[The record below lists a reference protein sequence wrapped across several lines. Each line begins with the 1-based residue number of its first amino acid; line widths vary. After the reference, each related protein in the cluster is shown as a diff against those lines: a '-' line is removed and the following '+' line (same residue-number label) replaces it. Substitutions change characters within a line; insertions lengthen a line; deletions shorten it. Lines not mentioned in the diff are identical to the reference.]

1 MRITKLLLHEVG
13 SFQRLALSFP
23 EGGNVSLADVY
34 LLTGE
39 NGAGK
44 STALY
49 AISAL
54 IAKGSSSLGT
64 ERLSP
69 RCFSSESVA
78 FLETDQGWIAAVP
91 AKTVSRAMSSDHP
104 CLTLIAKSWKLFG
117 DSDVPDFSLTGSDS
131 QYTNLYF
138 ETSWQ
143 GNPQERNFFHIAAN
157 QLAEMKVL
165 PKPVWAAFTYS
176 GVRTLEKVEL
186 QSIKEPTDPPLAN
199 ILSFD
204 RTAQTKRLI
213 EWISNQ
219 YVKRLKAM
227 VRGDRLKQDLYARSI
242 TTIEDGIKELT
253 GKDFAFVFSDDDN
266 NIQVRYGG
274 QEMDFDL
281 LPDGLKSIVSWFG
294 DLLMRLDR
302 IPWADEVPPLERS
315 FLLLLDEI
323 DIHLHPAWQRK
334 ILPFAQKMFPNA
346 QIIASTHS
354 PFVVASARDAQI
366 FRFNINNGTS
376 ELAEQ
381 FSDQSGMSYSAI
393 LEMVFGIGSEFD
405 IETEQLFA
413 EFHAAKTRLLSGE
426 DRDDTQFKEIA
437 AHLAKQSEEVE
448 ALVRIELNQVKRVM
462 AQKSMNPCIVP

>member
-1 MRITKLLLHEVG
+1 MRITKLLLHQIG
-13 SFQRLALSFP
+13 PFQQLALNFP
-23 EGGNVSLADVY
+23 AGKDAKLADVY

-44 STALY
+44 STVLY
-49 AISAL
+49 AIAAL
-54 IAKGSSSLGT
+54 IAKGSSSLGA

-69 RCFSSESVA
+69 RCFSSESAA
-78 FLETDQGWIAAVP
+78 FLETNQGWIAAVP
-91 AKTVSRAMSSDHP
+91 ATSVTGALPDP
-104 CLTLIAKSWKLFG
+104 ACLTLIAKTWKLFD
-117 DSDVPDFSLTGSDS
+117 DSGVPDFSLTGKDS
-131 QYTNLYF
+131 QYNNLYF
-138 ETSWQ
+138 ANPWQ

-165 PKPVWAAFTYS
+165 PQPAWAAFTYS

-186 QSIKEPTDPPLAN
+186 QSIQEPTDHPLAN

-204 RTAQTKRLI
+204 RTAQTQRFI

-274 QEMDFDL
+274 QEIDFDL

-366 FRFNINNGTS
+366 FRLNINNGTS

-381 FSDQSGMSYSAI
+381 FSDQSGTSYSAI
-393 LEMVFGIGSEFD
+393 LEMVFGISSEFD

-437 AHLAKQSEEVE
+437 AHLARQSEEVE

-462 AQKSMNPCIVP
+462 AQKSMNLCIVP

>member
-13 SFQRLALSFP
+13 PFQRLALSFP
-23 EGGNVSLADVY
+23 AGGNVSLADVY

-44 STALY
+44 STVLY
-49 AISAL
+49 AIASL

-69 RCFSSESVA
+69 RCFSSESA
-78 FLETDQGWIAAVP
+78 ACLETTQGWIAAVP
-91 AKTVSRAMSSDHP
+91 ARSVSGAMPDP
-104 CLTLIAKSWKLFG
+104 ACLTLIAKTWKLFN
-117 DSDVPDFSLTGSDS
+117 DAAVPDFSLTGQDS
-131 QYTNLYF
+131 QYNNLYF
-138 ETSWQ
+138 ESSWQ

-186 QSIKEPTDPPLAN
+186 KSIQEPTDHPLAN

-204 RTAQTKRLI
+204 QTAQTKQLI

-219 YVKRLKAM
+219 YFKSLKAM
-227 VRGDRLKQDLYARSI
+227 QRGDGIKQALYARNI
-242 TTIEDGIKELT
+242 TIIEDGIKELT
-253 GKDFAFVFSDDDN
+253 GKDFTFVFSDDN
-266 NIQVRYGG
+266 NDIQVRYGS
-274 QEMDFDL
+274 QELDFDL

-302 IPWADEVPPLERS
+302 ISWADEVPPLERS

-366 FRFNINNGTS
+366 FRLNINNGTS

-381 FSDQSGMSYSAI
+381 FSDQSGTSYSAI

-437 AHLAKQSEEVE
+437 AHLARQSEEVE

-462 AQKSMNPCIVP
+462 AQGNP